1 MLNGDASRCE
11 EGSWNERS
19 STSSPVSSLPTRFF
33 VGTEPWSHGSTTAP
47 RSEAEGGR
55 RLPWT
60 SPPWSFGW
68 PRGIRGGDTPVRG
81 ELLPL
86 GHELARS
93 TVQKI
98 LADHGIEPAPERG
111 RKLRWKTFLKA
122 HWELMAAADF
132 FTIEVPSPRGLVRY
146 SIFFV
151 IKLKTRTV
159 HIAGISPNPTGAWM
173 KQLARNLTDAE
184 DGFLG
189 GIRSTPP
196 RSAACSTTAA

>member
-11 EGSWNERS
+11 EGSWNEGS
-19 STSSPVSSLPTRFF
+19 STSSPVDLVALVVRMAEENPRWGYTR
-33 VGTEPWSHGSTTAP
+33 
-47 RSEAEGGR
+47 
-55 RLPWT
+55 
-60 SPPWSFGW
+60 
-68 PRGIRGGDTPVRG
+68 IRG

-93 TVQKI
+93 TIQKI

-111 RKLRWKTFLKA
+111 RKLRWKTFLEA

-151 IKLKTRTV
+151 IKLKTSRTML
-159 HIAGISPNPTGAWM
+159 SRT
-173 KQLARNLTDAE
+173 
-184 DGFLG
+184 
-189 GIRSTPP
+189 
-196 RSAACSTTAA
+196 